1 VTPKN
6 FDDIRDFVET
16 CCAKRAAPDAPSYS
30 KPSEYWAYFI
40 DEFRYVFQ
48 LQDAELRRIR
58 YHTYHLTGDYY
69 CAYTHQPPATFAPLR
84 QEYSMLVRETGG
96 FRASEGPLGFG
107 HDIDGEKVTVD
118 TVRYMQVIADLH
130 RSGVLDRTHVIRM
143 LEVGG
148 GYGGLAR
155 SVMQYNP
162 RIAYAI
168 CDLEETMFF
177 QAVHLCNSFGFE
189 AVELCPDGITPGQAF
204 FPGRFYLI
212 PQRCADTIPPSS
224 IDIVVNQQSLQ
235 EMTPDQVQHYF
246 NVIDQT
252 ARYFYSC
259 NSQHD
264 SSLTGRLQIVTRL
277 QSMIDGHFPRLRWQ
291 SRARIAGN
299 VAQKLGK
306 LLKLLTGQPIRRVGD
321 FNLRRVLYEVGPG
334 AR

>member
-1 VTPKN
+1 MTPRT
-6 FDDIRDFVET
+6 FDDIRDFVKT
-16 CCAKRAAPDAPSYS
+16 CCARRDAPDVPAYS

-48 LQDAELRRIR
+48 LQDADLRRIR

-69 CAYTHQPPATFAPLR
+69 CAYTHQPPASFAPLR
-84 QEYSMLVRETGG
+84 LEYSMLVRETGG
-96 FRASEGPLGFG
+96 YQAGEGPLGFG

-130 RSGVLDRTHVIRM
+130 RGGVLDRRADIRI
-143 LEVGG
+143 LEIGG

-162 RIAYAI
+162 RTTYAI

-177 QAVHLCNSFGFE
+177 QATHLCNSFGFE
-189 AVELCPDGITPGQAF
+189 AVELCPDGMTPGQAF
-204 FPGRFYLI
+204 SPGRFYLI
-212 PQRCADTIPPSS
+212 PQRCADTIPRSS
-224 IDIVVNQQSLQ
+224 IDIVINQQSLQ
-235 EMTPDQVQHYF
+235 EMTPEQIQHYF
-246 NVIDQT
+246 VVIDST

-264 SSLTGRLQIVTRL
+264 PSLTTRLRIVSRL
-277 QSMIDGHFPRLRWQ
+277 QSMIDEHFPPPKWQ
-291 SRARIAGN
+291 SRARSSRAI
-299 VAQKLGK
+299 VQKLSK

-321 FNLRRVLYEVGPG
+321 YGLRRVLYEVAPRG
-334 AR
+334 R